1 MRRANGDAVLARTQ
15 RCLKNR
21 GPGRLGCGP
30 PRLLRPH
37 GTEGGR
43 REALRRILT
52 LHALGH
58 WQIGMPCEDHSP
70 AHASKPRDA
79 RHLDRG
85 TTRRYSR
92 ALAPRQGPSGP
103 PKKLSLLIVPTF
115 PSCFCA
121 HRTPHLTPVRRFPS
135 VICGA
140 CLLVDCEMEVNGFT
154 LQVIAFSLKLNLQP
168 SSQFLQR
175 IWAGGRLRA
184 QVYRK
189 TCAKMGPFERL
200 AKMGPRTRYHQ

>member
-1 MRRANGDAVLARTQ
+1 MGAAHLSA
-15 RCLKNR
+15 C
-21 GPGRLGCGP
+21 CGP
-30 PRLLRPH
+30 TPGQRAADV
-37 GTEGGR
+37 R
-43 REALRRILT
+43 RYGVSSCCTPSRSLANWYAL
-52 LHALGH
+52 
-58 WQIGMPCEDHSP
+58 PCEDHSP

-135 VICGA
+135 AFGHMWR
-140 CLLVDCEMEVNGFT
+140 LPSRRLRNGVNGFT
-154 LQVIAFSLKLNLQP
+154 LQVIAFSLKLNLP
-168 SSQFLQR
+168 VNSCKEFGPGR
-175 IWAGGRLRA
+175 GGISKDLR
-184 QVYRK
+184 K
-189 TCAKMGPFERL
+189 WG
-200 AKMGPRTRYHQ
+200 RTRYHQ